1 MGIEFSTDFPGG
13 NGLCLGIREGNT
25 EEPVTV
31 RFAAEPKNCPIAL
44 WFHFRVTG
52 LAGRTLRLILAN
64 PEQTLG
70 GLDWSKNKPVYRSP
84 DTKWQRTDKP
94 IAIATSGGRTEW
106 AYDLPKAQDAVE
118 FAFCFPYQGE
128 DFEAAISEIG
138 DSFHTEE
145 IGISPHGR
153 RILRVRNKYRASDLP
168 GVFLTARHHA
178 GETPG
183 SWVLEGLLRY
193 VARSPKLR
201 ESVAWW
207 AVPFVSIDDVVEG
220 SYGKDPWPWDI
231 NRAYMHV
238 GLKRP
243 EARAVAVD
251 VRRWAK
257 ECKPLLFID
266 LHAPGHRERENYVN
280 IPLEDDEVF
289 EQSPGAKP
297 FAQAYLAQMP
307 EDIRSSCAWKKRT
320 SKVTRYE
327 GLSSSAW
334 ARKELSIDA
343 FTIETSY
350 QGNEKVDY
358 TIADY
363 QRMGSALAETIFQTA
378 RKTLGAKG

>member
-13 NGLCLGIREGNT
+13 NGLCLGIREGDA

-31 RFAAEPKNCPIAL
+31 RFAAELKNCPIAL
-44 WFHFRVTG
+44 WFHFRLTG
-52 LAGRTLRLILAN
+52 IAGRPVRLILAN

-106 AYDLPKAQDAVE
+106 AYDLPGAGDAVE

-128 DFEAAISEIG
+128 DFEAAISEID

-153 RILRVRNKYRASDLP
+153 RILRVRNKYQASDLP

-201 ESVAWW
+201 DTVAWW
-207 AVPFVSIDDVVEG
+207 AVPFVNIDDVVEG

-231 NRAYMHV
+231 SRAYMHA
-238 GLKRP
+238 GLKRA
-243 EARAVAVD
+243 EARAVALD
-251 VRRWAK
+251 IRRWAK
-257 ECKPLLFID
+257 ECKPLLYID
-266 LHAPGHRERENYVN
+266 LHAPTHRERENYVP
-280 IPLEDDEVF
+280 IASADDEVF

-297 FAQAYLAQMP
+297 FAEIYLAQMP
-307 EDIRSSCAWKKRT
+307 QGIRSSFAWKDT
-320 SKVTRYE
+320 SGWVTRYE
-327 GLSSSAW
+327 GLSSSGW
-334 ARKELSIDA
+334 VRKELSIDA

-363 QRMGSALAETIFQTA
+363 QRMGRTLAETIFQTA